1 MSEFDAIEGVD
12 GWRRKLEALLR
23 EAEQAARDEER
34 RFEIAARLREFV
46 RNSGPQ
52 GPDIA
57 RLDDIAS
64 ATVRALMNQTID
76 ARLAE
81 LADRSVE
88 LARLAKAIDAVAVDA
103 AAAGDS
109 IRLVRTRAVID
120 SLTRSVEAVTAL
132 RAIIDGQTDRDLVA
146 QVEAGLAAL
155 QELRSTVEGVS
166 VSRPRRAPAPRARAP
181 KRPAKKRARGR

>member
-52 GPDIA
+52 VPDIA

-103 AAAGDS
+103 AAAGDQVDQHAEQWEGDHEDQPE
-109 IRLVRTRAVID
+109 RLAPPTEVVAVED
-120 SLTRSVEAVTAL
+120 VTDDLEQRDEPRDPQEEPEHRPKQAEQW
-132 RAIIDGQTDRDLVA
+132 IVVCQHGSPSDR
-146 QVEAGLAAL
+146 
-155 QELRSTVEGVS
+155 
-166 VSRPRRAPAPRARAP
+166 
-181 KRPAKKRARGR
+181 

>member
-52 GPDIA
+52 VPDIS